1 MKVYILYE
9 ISHIEQED
17 VSTEILGVFSTK
29 EKASE
34 HMKKTA
40 QFLIDNHNENY
51 PFVLTNYYICG
62 QSGHTFFDY
71 EIKEV
76 EVDA

>member
-1 MKVYILYE
+1 MTVFILYE

-17 VSTEILGVFSTK
+17 VSFEILGVFSTK
-29 EKASE
+29 EKALE
-34 HMKKTA
+34 CMKKSA

-51 PFVLTNYYICG
+51 PFVLTDCYICG

-71 EIKEV
+71 EIKEM